1 MSDAD
6 ELAAELAKL
15 SAEYRVTLATRLDAL
30 EELAAAL
37 AGGPDD
43 AAGLKELRRALHTI
57 AGSAKTF
64 GLPAVSEAARAGEA
78 LLDPWCDSGQ
88 TPAPAD
94 WAGLRATLAA
104 LRTAAKDG

>member
-15 SAEYRVTLATRLDAL
+15 SAEYRLTLATRLDAL
-30 EELAAAL
+30 DALAGAL
-37 AGGPDD
+37 AGGKAD
-43 AAGLKELRRALHTI
+43 AAGQKELRRALHTI

-78 LLDPWCDSGQ
+78 LLDGWFDAQ
-88 TPAPAD
+88 KTPQADD
-94 WAGLRATLAA
+94 WAALKDILSA
-104 LRTAAKDG
+104 LRRAADAR